1 MLKYV
6 LSKNRLFI
14 EEIDN
19 DVLTQ
24 DVYTVDGDLEQEI
37 LYKLSQGGY
46 ELGVINEVLQAI
58 PIKKYVSEFYTQAEI
73 NNTSLLFL
81 NQTDWLSS
89 KYVDTVIINKTLT
102 EEQFTDKYKD
112 LIEQRE
118 QARSKI
124 QDLSLLQKWQ

>member
-46 ELGVINEVLQAI
+46 ELGIINEVLQAI
-58 PIKKYVSEFYTQAEI
+58 PIKKYVPEFYTQAEI